1 MGNETSGVTSPIE
14 SRSPWISMWTRPR
27 ATIQSIIDSDP
38 KRSVLLLASLTGI
51 SQALDKASL
60 KNAGDDLP
68 FPLILVTS
76 FAGIISGVIGLYIF
90 GFLIKHASAWLGG
103 KADGEKSRAAIAWS
117 NVPIAWGLLLWI
129 PQLALFGN
137 ELFSATTPRMD
148 SHPFAVLGF
157 GVIDITIAVWA
168 LVLLCKAVGQVN
180 GFSAWR
186 GLGSCLIAAALIIMP
201 ILAVAFA
208 ISAFK

>member
-1 MGNETSGVTSPIE
+1 MSALGFKSN
-14 SRSPWISMWTRPR
+14 PWISMWTHPR

-38 KRSVLLLASLTGI
+38 ERSVLLLASLTGI
-51 SQALDKASL
+51 SQALDKASI

-68 FPLILVTS
+68 LSLILATS

-117 NVPIAWGLLLWI
+117 NVPTVWALLLWI

-148 SHPFAVLGF
+148 SHPFVVLGF
-157 GVIDITIAVWA
+157 GIIDITIAIWT
-168 LVLLCKAVGQVN
+168 LVLLCKAIGQIN

-186 GLGSCLIAAALIIMP
+186 GLGACLIAVSLIVVP
-201 ILAVAFA
+201 IIVIAFA
-208 ISAFK
+208 VGVFK